1 MVRNSPVALR
11 VLKASLNAAEDGY
24 AGISELAGNAT
35 MLFYQTPEGKEV
47 RVSSCCV
54 WNCGSPCMLQMLRYL
69 KKMLVGSLLHE

>member
-24 AGISELAGNAT
+24 AGISELAGSAT

-47 RVSSCCV
+47 RFPPVVPGFGLAIASCT
-54 WNCGSPCMLQMLRYL
+54 GSNP
-69 KKMLVGSLLHE
+69 VEG